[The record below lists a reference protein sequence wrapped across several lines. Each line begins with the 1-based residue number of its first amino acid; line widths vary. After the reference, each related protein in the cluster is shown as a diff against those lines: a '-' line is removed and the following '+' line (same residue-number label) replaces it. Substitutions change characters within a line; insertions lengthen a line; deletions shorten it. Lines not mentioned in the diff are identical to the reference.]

1 MSSCSIT
8 GVGQMEREWEEW
20 GGERVE
26 IKSGRGRRS
35 KEMRRD
41 ERDREGGGCACEVTG
56 EGKGQ
61 EKRGEEEKERKRRRS
76 ARSTIIPLGW
86 SSRIA

>member
-8 GVGQMEREWEEW
+8 GM
-20 GGERVE
+20 
-26 IKSGRGRRS
+26 GRRS

-41 ERDREGGGCACEVTG
+41 ETDREGEGCACEVTG

-61 EKRGEEEKERKRRRS
+61 DKRGEEEKERKRRRS